1 MEGTIG
7 YRLVMDVVIVA
18 IKTMVLAWVDHDGKE
33 PIEKLATDGASDAR
47 ESLTE
52 PDDDDVRSL

>member
-1 MEGTIG
+1 
-7 YRLVMDVVIVA
+7 VIVA
-18 IKTMVLAWVDHDGKE
+18 ITTMVLVWVDHDGKE
-33 PIEKLATDGASDAR
+33 PIKKLATDGASDAR